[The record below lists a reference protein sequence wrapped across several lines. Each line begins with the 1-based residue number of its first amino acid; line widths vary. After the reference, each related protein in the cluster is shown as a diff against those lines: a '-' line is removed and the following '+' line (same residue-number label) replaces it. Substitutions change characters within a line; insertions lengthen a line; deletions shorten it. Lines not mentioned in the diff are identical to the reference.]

1 VLIVSR
7 RENESVRIEPVEGVD
22 LSITLR
28 ELFADGPILVTLVH
42 AGPRRVR
49 LAVEAPEALRIS
61 RSELPAPLA
70 PAERPEVRTAE
81 GS

>member
-1 VLIVSR
+1 
-7 RENESVRIEPVEGVD
+7 
-22 LSITLR
+22 
-28 ELFADGPILVTLVH
+28 
-42 AGPRRVR
+42 VR